1 MQHVRLITWCSS
13 CVSGMHL
20 PFFAA
25 SATGLFAQRGL
36 EVEFVACPTNL
47 TTAEAVAGGHADFAL
62 TSVAYLLAA
71 QTAAAGRLP
80 VRFIA
85 TAHQR
90 NPIVAVVRQD
100 SDLSRP
106 ADLPGARTARWS
118 MPGYAQEYA
127 GALDY
132 MGLGAPALVDT
143 PGDLDPAMG
152 SGDID
157 VIPVWIDDTTRAR
170 LRGMTLHHD
179 GADFGI
185 RAIPLDIP
193 IYSTGLVAADRL
205 PSEVTCQMRDALVA
219 GTSTSARSRS
229 RDWTPSDAISRAS
242 PRSTPASTG
251 PCSSP
256 TPSTACPRGTWM
268 PSAGRRRS
276 PTRPRPTA
284 YRRSP
289 ESSSTAPSFSR
300 PRPSTAASNHE
311 LSGLCGDGL
320 GACSG
325 ASGDVVPRGDRVVV
339 GAAAPQVGDGQGDL
353 RADV

>member
-1 MQHVRLITWCSS
+1 MQHVRLMTWCSS

-132 MGLGAPALVDT
+132 MGLGAPAMVDT

-219 GTSTSARSRS
+219 GYEHQRQEPEPGLDAFGRHFPGVSEEHARVNWALFEPYAFDGVSPGNMDAERWEKTIAHTAKTHRVSTFAGEQLYRPELLAPAPEHGGVEPR
-229 RDWTPSDAISRAS
+229 AIGSVR
-242 PRSTPASTG
+242 
-251 PCSSP
+251 
-256 TPSTACPRGTWM
+256 
-268 PSAGRRRS
+268 
-276 PTRPRPTA
+276 
-284 YRRSP
+284 
-289 ESSSTAPSFSR
+289 
-300 PRPSTAASNHE
+300 
-311 LSGLCGDGL
+311 
-320 GACSG
+320 
-325 ASGDVVPRGDRVVV
+325 
-339 GAAAPQVGDGQGDL
+339 
-353 RADV
+353 